1 MQHPAGVWGQS
12 PLPLSKNL
20 FSKTLNKPKKMTDN
34 SNIKNEPLQLN
45 LFGMPE
51 PVDIDDSAEHEY
63 YAKGKFIEQ
72 QRFVDF
78 PDISRV
84 YLPDFIAEIFER
96 PLGDLRAVE
105 PFEERQGERYL
116 KWREE
121 ENAGKEHD

>member
-20 FSKTLNKPKKMTDN
+20 FSKTLNKPEKMTEN
-34 SNIKNEPLQLN
+34 SNIKNEL
-45 LFGMPE
+45 GMSE
-51 PVDIDDSAEHEY
+51 PVDIDDSAEREY

-105 PFEERQGERYL
+105 PFEERQGERYRTR
-116 KWREE
+116 RER
-121 ENAGKEHD
+121 ENPGKEHD